1 MSLKWKL
8 LMSYLVVIIVGVS
21 VLVVSTATIAP
32 QTFSTHMQTM
42 RENMNRHMQ
51 NSAVDDSLA
60 PENELNANFQQAV
73 NSTLLLAT
81 LASTF
86 TASVVSIYVSQRI
99 VSMIRQTAQASRR
112 IAAGHYDE
120 RLIVHSEDELGQL
133 AQSFNAMA
141 TSLADTETLRQ
152 QLIADVSHELK
163 TPLAGIQ
170 AYMEGLEDGVIPFNP
185 ETFTQIR
192 QEILRLQRLVN
203 DLQEL
208 SKAEARQLNLD
219 IQPCDIRKI
228 VEASVE
234 LLRPQFDNKGVELK
248 FETSEITSM
257 VVSADCDRLRQV
269 ILNLMN
275 NALQYTPSGGCVKVG
290 WDTSK
295 DRLKFYVQDT
305 GIGLS
310 DTDIEH
316 IFQRFYRVDKSRARV
331 SGGNGIGLTISR
343 HILRA
348 HGSELHVKSH
358 GLGKGCTFY
367 FELPRYTIPKLHES
381 VT

>member
-8 LMSYLVVIIVGVS
+8 LMSYLVVIIVGAS
-21 VLVVSTATIAP
+21 VLAVSTATIAP

-42 RENMNRHMQ
+42 RENMSHRMQ
-51 NSAVDDSLA
+51 NSAMDDFFAL
-60 PENELNANFQQAV
+60 ENELNSNFQLAV

-81 LASTF
+81 LASAF
-86 TASVVSIYVSQRI
+86 TAGIVSIYVSQRI
-99 VSMIRQTAQASRR
+99 VSMIRQTVQASRR

-141 TSLADTETLRQ
+141 TSLANTETLRQ

-170 AYMEGLEDGVIPFNP
+170 AYMEGLEDGVIPLSP

-192 QEILRLQRLVN
+192 HEVLRLQRLVS

-208 SKAEARQLNLD
+208 SKAEAQQLSIN
-219 IQPCDIRKI
+219 IQPCNIRQI
-228 VEASVE
+228 AEASVE
-234 LLRPQFDNKGVELK
+234 LLSPQFDNKGVELK
-248 FETSEITSM
+248 FETSEIASM
-257 VVSADCDRLRQV
+257 ISADCDRLRQV
-269 ILNLMN
+269 ILNLIN
-275 NALQYTPSGGCVKVG
+275 NALQYTPSGGCVTVG
-290 WDTSK
+290 WNTSE
-295 DRLKFYVQDT
+295 DHIKFFVQDT
-305 GIGLS
+305 GVGLS

-348 HGSELHVKSH
+348 HGSELHVHSQ
-358 GLGKGCTFY
+358 GTGKGSTFY
-367 FELPRYTIPKLHES
+367 FELPRHTIPQLHES